1 MPNSMTAFARSDRET
16 DLGVLTWEV
25 RTVNHR
31 YLDISPRLPDAFRS
45 MEPNLRDRVGRRLNR
60 GRVDLTLR
68 YQSKQAAP
76 GAELLDESLVHRLA
90 ELAHRIEVIAH
101 NVSGLRTVDLLRWP
115 GVIKTPEPDTE
126 VLCETALELLDETL
140 QQLSEARARE
150 GEGLRD
156 LLVRRLTAM
165 DTLVADLRA
174 VLPEVTE
181 RYRERLNERLGELR
195 DQLEAGRLEQEIVL
209 FAQKTDVHEELDRL
223 DSHTREVRR
232 VLGQNQ
238 PIGRRLD
245 FLMQELNREANTLG
259 SKAADIRVTNASVEL
274 KVLIEQMREQ
284 VQNIE

>member
-1 MPNSMTAFARSDRET
+1 MTAFARCDRET

-31 YLDISPRLPDAFRS
+31 YLDISPRLPDAFRA
-45 MEPNLRDRVGRRLNR
+45 MEPELRERVGKRLNR

-68 YQSKQAAP
+68 YQTKPATP
-76 GAELLDESLVHRLA
+76 ETDLLDEDLVHRLT

-115 GVIKTPEPDTE
+115 GVIKAPEPDTE
-126 VLCETALELLDETL
+126 ALCATALALLDETL
-140 QQLSEARARE
+140 GQVAEARARE
-150 GEGLRD
+150 GAVLRE
-156 LLVRRLTAM
+156 LLVQRLDAM
-165 DTLVADLRA
+165 GGLVAELRK
-174 VLPEVTE
+174 VLPEITE
-181 RYRERLNERLGELR
+181 HYRERLLERLGELR
-195 DQLEAGRLEQEIVL
+195 EQLDAGRLEQEIAL

-223 DSHTREVRR
+223 DSHVKEVRR
-232 VLGQNQ
+232 VLGQSQ

-259 SKAADIRVTNASVEL
+259 SKAADIRVTNTSVEL

-284 VQNIE
+284 VQNLE